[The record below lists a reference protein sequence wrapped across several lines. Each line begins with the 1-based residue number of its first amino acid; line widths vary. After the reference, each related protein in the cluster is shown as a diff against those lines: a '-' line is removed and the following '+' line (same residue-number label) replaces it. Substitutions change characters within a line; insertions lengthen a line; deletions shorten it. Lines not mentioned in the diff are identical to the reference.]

1 MKKTLYLK
9 FILAYAAFG
18 FLGFIA
24 ISTIGS
30 RLVQNYLEKRISERI
45 YQEANAISV
54 DNTVRYRAASDNL
67 GNIYNNLSSLAVYQ
81 DAQIWMMNQRGE
93 ILLDTSQGA
102 PYEAPLALE
111 NFDPLT
117 WGSSYYRTGN
127 FFGYFDESMI
137 SVIAP
142 ITSDMAIKGYI
153 AIHYPMNRLYWER
166 EQILAVIHAVFFF
179 LFALSLLI
187 LLVFTFSV
195 YRPLRKITIGAEEYS
210 AGHLDYRIPVYS
222 QDEMGY
228 LAKTLNYMSGELN
241 NSGEYQRKFIA
252 NISHD
257 FRSPLTSI
265 KGYLEA
271 IADGTIGVENQEKYI
286 QIVLNETERLEK
298 LTESLLTLNNLDV
311 KSRLMHLRA
320 FDINKVIKNT
330 AATFEGI
337 CRSKK
342 ISIELI
348 LSGTQLYAY
357 ADMEQIQQVLYNLLD
372 NAVKFSPNESVITI
386 ETTEK
391 NDRILVSVKDR
402 GAGVSKENLPK
413 IWDRFFKE
421 DSSRG
426 KDRKGTGLGLSI
438 VKEII
443 NAHKQNIDVIS
454 TEGVGT
460 EFIFTLERMQGSKG
474 V

>member
-9 FILAYAAFG
+9 FILAYVIFG
-18 FLGFIA
+18 LLGFVI

-30 RLVQNYLEKRISERI
+30 RLVQDYLIRRTSEQI
-45 YQEANAISV
+45 YKEANAISF
-54 DNTVRYRAASDNL
+54 DNMVRYHTASYNL
-67 GNIYNNLSSLAVYQ
+67 GNIHETLSSLAVYQ
-81 DAQIWMMNQRGE
+81 DAQIWLINQKGE
-93 ILLDTSQGA
+93 ILLNTA
-102 PYEAPLALE
+102 KEKPYDPPLALE
-111 NFDPLT
+111 GFDPIT

-127 FFGYFDESMI
+127 FFGHFHESML

-142 ITSDMAIKGYI
+142 ITSDITIKGYI
-153 AIHYPMNRLYWER
+153 AIHYPMNSIYQER
-166 EQILAVIHAVFFF
+166 EQILAIIHAVFFL
-179 LFALSLLI
+179 LFALSLL
-187 LLVFTFSV
+187 LLLLFTFSV

-210 AGHLDYRIPVYS
+210 AGHLDYQIPVHS

-271 IADGTIGVENQEKYI
+271 IEDGTISPDNQEKYI
-286 QIVLNETERLEK
+286 QIVLNETDRLEK

-320 FDINKVIKNT
+320 FDINKIIKNT

-337 CRSKK
+337 CRNKK

-372 NAVKFSPNESVITI
+372 NAIKFSPNESTITI

-402 GAGVSKENLPK
+402 GTGISKENLPK
-413 IWDRFFKE
+413 IWNRFFKE

-443 NAHKQNIDVIS
+443 NAHNQNIDVIS

-460 EFIFTLERMQGSKG
+460 EFIFTLDRMKD
-474 V
+474 

>member
-9 FILAYAAFG
+9 FILAYALFG
-18 FLGFIA
+18 LLGFIA

-30 RLVQNYLEKRISERI
+30 RLIQGHLERRISEQI
-45 YQEANAISV
+45 YREANTISF
-54 DNTVRYRAASDNL
+54 DNTVRYRTATYNL
-67 GNIYNNLSSLAVYQ
+67 INIYNNLASLAAYQ
-81 DAQIWMMNQRGE
+81 DAQIWILNQHGD
-93 ILLDTSQGA
+93 ILLDTAQEQ
-102 PYEAPLALE
+102 PYKTPLELE
-111 NFDPLT
+111 SFDPLT

-127 FFGYFDESMI
+127 FFGYFQESML

-142 ITSDMAIKGYI
+142 ITSDMTVKGYI
-153 AIHYPMNRLYWER
+153 AIHYPMENLYRER
-166 EQILAVIHAVFFF
+166 EQLLAVVHVIF
-179 LFALSLLI
+179 LLLFILSLLI
-187 LLVFTFSV
+187 LLLFTFSV

-210 AGHLDYRIPVYS
+210 AGHLDHEIPVHS

-228 LAKTLNYMSGELN
+228 LARTLNYMSDELN
-241 NSGEYQRKFIA
+241 NSGEYQRRFIA

-271 IADGTIGVENQEKYI
+271 ITDGTIDTEDQGKYI
-286 QIVLNETERLEK
+286 QIILNETERLEK

-311 KSRLMHLRA
+311 KSRMMNLRS
-320 FDINKVIKNT
+320 FDINKIIKNT

-337 CRSKK
+337 CRNKK

-372 NAVKFSPNESVITI
+372 NAVKFSPNDSAITI

-402 GAGVSKENLPK
+402 GPGISKENLPK
-413 IWDRFFKE
+413 IWERFYKE

-426 KDRKGTGLGLSI
+426 KDRKGIGLGLSI

-443 NAHKQNIDVIS
+443 NAHNQTIDVIS
-454 TEGVGT
+454 TQEVGT
-460 EFIFTLERMQGSKG
+460 EFIFTLER

>member
-1 MKKTLYLK
+1 MRKTLYLK
-9 FILAYAAFG
+9 FILTYAVFG
-18 FLGFIA
+18 LLGFIA

-30 RLVQNYLEKRISERI
+30 RLVQFHLEKRISEQI
-45 YQEANAISV
+45 YREANAISV
-54 DNTVRYRAASDNL
+54 DNTVRYRAASYNL
-67 GNIYNNLSSLAVYQ
+67 GNIYNNLSALAVYQ
-81 DAQIWMMNQRGE
+81 NAQIWVMNQRGE
-93 ILLDTSQGA
+93 VLLDTNQGK
-102 PYEAPLALE
+102 PYETPLVLE
-111 NFDPLT
+111 SFDPLT
-117 WGSSYYRTGN
+117 WGSSYYQTGN
-127 FFGYFDESMI
+127 FFGYFQEPMI

-142 ITSDMAIKGYI
+142 ITSDMTIKGYV
-153 AIHYPMNRLYWER
+153 AIHYPMNRLYQER
-166 EQILAVIHAVFFF
+166 EQILAIIHVVFFL
-179 LFALSLLI
+179 LFVLSLLM
-187 LLVFTFSV
+187 LLLFTCSV

-210 AGHLDYRIPVYS
+210 AGHLDYEIPVHS

-271 IADGTIGVENQEKYI
+271 IADGTIGPDNQEKYI
-286 QIVLNETERLEK
+286 QIVLNETNRLEK

-330 AATFEGI
+330 AATFEGT
-337 CRSKK
+337 CRNKK

-348 LSGTQLYAY
+348 LSGAQLYAY

-372 NAVKFSPNESVITI
+372 NAIKFSPNESVITI

-391 NDRILVSVKDR
+391 NERILVSVKDR

-460 EFIFTLERMQGSKG
+460 EFIFSLDRVQDSREL
-474 V
+474 

>member
-9 FILAYAAFG
+9 FLLAYAVFG
-18 FLGFIA
+18 LLGFIA

-30 RLVQNYLEKRISERI
+30 RLVQSHLEKSISEQI
-45 YQEANAISV
+45 YREANAISF
-54 DNTVRYRAASDNL
+54 DNTVRYRAATYNL
-67 GNIYNNLSSLAVYQ
+67 KNIYSNLSSLAVYQ
-81 DAQIWMMNQRGE
+81 DAQIWMMNQTGD
-93 ILLDTSQGA
+93 ILLDTSHGE
-102 PYEAPLALE
+102 PYQTPLELDG
-111 NFDPLT
+111 FDPLT

-127 FFGYFDESMI
+127 FFGYFQESMM

-142 ITSDMAIKGYI
+142 ITSDMTIKGYI
-153 AIHYPMNRLYWER
+153 AIHYPMERLYAER
-166 EQILAVIHAVFFF
+166 EEILAVIHGIFF
-179 LFALSLLI
+179 LLFSLSLLI
-187 LLVFTFSV
+187 LLLFTFSV
-195 YRPLRKITIGAEEYS
+195 YLPLRKITTGAEEYS
-210 AGHLDYRIPVYS
+210 AGHLDHQIPVHS
-222 QDEMGY
+222 QDEIGY
-228 LAKTLNYMSGELN
+228 LAQTLNYMSGELA
-241 NSGEYQRKFIA
+241 NSGEYQRRFIA

-271 IADGTIGVENQEKYI
+271 IVDGTIDAKDQGKYI
-286 QIVLNETERLEK
+286 QIVLNETDRLEK

-311 KSRLMHLRA
+311 KSRMMNLRA

-330 AATFEGI
+330 AATFEGT
-337 CRSKK
+337 CRNKM

-391 NDRILVSVKDR
+391 NGRILVSVKDR
-402 GAGVSKENLPK
+402 GSGISKANLPK
-413 IWDRFFKE
+413 IWDRFYKE

-426 KDRKGTGLGLSI
+426 KDRRGTGLGLSI

-443 NAHKQNIDVIS
+443 SAHDQNIDVIS

-460 EFIFTLERMQGSKG
+460 EFIFTLDRMPDHPLH
-474 V
+474 

>member
-9 FILAYAAFG
+9 FILAYVIFG
-18 FLGFIA
+18 LLGFVI

-30 RLVQNYLEKRISERI
+30 RLVQDYLIRRTSEQI
-45 YQEANAISV
+45 YKEANAISF
-54 DNTVRYRAASDNL
+54 DNMVRYHTASYNL
-67 GNIYNNLSSLAVYQ
+67 GNIHETLSSLAVYQ
-81 DAQIWMMNQRGE
+81 DAQIWLINQKGE
-93 ILLDTSQGA
+93 ILLNTA
-102 PYEAPLALE
+102 NEKPYDPPLALE
-111 NFDPLT
+111 GFDPIT

-127 FFGYFDESMI
+127 FFGHFHESML

-142 ITSDMAIKGYI
+142 ITSDITIKGYI
-153 AIHYPMNRLYWER
+153 AIHYPMNSIYQER
-166 EQILAVIHAVFFF
+166 EQILAIIHAVFFL
-179 LFALSLLI
+179 LFALSLL
-187 LLVFTFSV
+187 LLLLFTFSV

-210 AGHLDYRIPVYS
+210 AGHLDYQIPVHS

-271 IADGTIGVENQEKYI
+271 IEDGTISPDNQEKYI
-286 QIVLNETERLEK
+286 QIVLNETDRLEK

-320 FDINKVIKNT
+320 FDINKIIKNT

-337 CRSKK
+337 CRNKK

-372 NAVKFSPNESVITI
+372 NAIKFSPNESTITI

-402 GAGVSKENLPK
+402 GTGISKENLPK
-413 IWDRFFKE
+413 IWNRFFKE

-443 NAHKQNIDVIS
+443 NAHNQNIDVIS

-460 EFIFTLERMQGSKG
+460 EFIFTLDRMKD
-474 V
+474 

>member
-9 FILAYAAFG
+9 FILAYALFG
-18 FLGFIA
+18 LLGFIA

-30 RLVQNYLEKRISERI
+30 RLIQRHLERHVSEQI
-45 YQEANAISV
+45 YREANTISF
-54 DNTVRYRAASDNL
+54 DNTVRYRTATYNL
-67 GNIYNNLSSLAVYQ
+67 INIYNNLASLAAYQ
-81 DAQIWMMNQRGE
+81 DAQIWMLNQHGD
-93 ILLDTSQGA
+93 ILLDTAQGQ
-102 PYEAPLALE
+102 PYETPLELE
-111 NFDPLT
+111 GFDPLT

-127 FFGYFDESMI
+127 FFGYFQKSML

-142 ITSDMAIKGYI
+142 ITSDMTVKGYI
-153 AIHYPMNRLYWER
+153 AIHYPMENLYRER
-166 EQILAVIHAVFFF
+166 EQLLAVVHVVFFL
-179 LFALSLLI
+179 LFILSLLI
-187 LLVFTFSV
+187 LLLFTFSV

-210 AGHLDYRIPVYS
+210 AGHLDHEIPVHS

-228 LAKTLNYMSGELN
+228 LAKTLNYMSDELN
-241 NSGEYQRKFIA
+241 NSGEYQRRFIA

-271 IADGTIGVENQEKYI
+271 IADGTIDTEDQGKYI

-311 KSRLMHLRA
+311 KSRMMHMRA
-320 FDINKVIKNT
+320 FDINKIIKNT

-337 CRSKK
+337 CRNKK

-372 NAVKFSPNESVITI
+372 NAIKFSPNDSAITI

-391 NDRILVSVKDR
+391 NGRILVSVKDR
-402 GAGVSKENLPK
+402 GTGISKENLPK
-413 IWDRFFKE
+413 IWDRFYKE

-443 NAHKQNIDVIS
+443 NAHNQTIDVIS
-454 TEGVGT
+454 TQGVGT
-460 EFIFTLERMQGSKG
+460 EFIFTLECS
-474 V
+474 

>member
-1 MKKTLYLK
+1 MRKTLYLK
-9 FILAYAAFG
+9 FILAYLIFG
-18 FLGFIA
+18 LLGFIA

-30 RLVQNYLEKRISERI
+30 RLVQSYLIRRTSEQI
-45 YQEANAISV
+45 YKEANAISF
-54 DNTVRYRAASDNL
+54 DNMVRYHTASYNL
-67 GNIYNNLSSLAVYQ
+67 GNIHETLSSLAVYQ
-81 DAQIWMMNQRGE
+81 SAEIWLINQKGE
-93 ILLDTSQGA
+93 ILLNTA
-102 PYEAPLALE
+102 NEEPYDPPLALE
-111 NFDPLT
+111 GFDPIT

-127 FFGYFDESMI
+127 FFGHFHESML

-142 ITSDMAIKGYI
+142 ITSDITIKGYI
-153 AIHYPMNRLYWER
+153 AIHYPMNSIYRER
-166 EQILAVIHAVFFF
+166 EHILAIIHAIFFL
-179 LFALSLLI
+179 LFALSLL
-187 LLVFTFSV
+187 LLLLFTFSV

-210 AGHLDYRIPVYS
+210 AGHLDYQIPVYS

-271 IADGTIGVENQEKYI
+271 IEDGTISPDNQEKYI
-286 QIVLNETERLEK
+286 QIVLNETDRLEK

-337 CRSKK
+337 CRNKK

-372 NAVKFSPNESVITI
+372 NAIKFSPNESTITI

-402 GAGVSKENLPK
+402 GTGISKENLPK
-413 IWDRFFKE
+413 IWNRFFKE

-443 NAHKQNIDVIS
+443 NAHNQNIDVIS

-460 EFIFTLERMQGSKG
+460 EFIFSLDRMKD
-474 V
+474 

>member
-9 FILAYAAFG
+9 FIVAYVAFALA
-18 FLGFIA
+18 GFIL
-24 ISTIGS
+24 ISTLGS
-30 RLVQNYLEKRISERI
+30 QLVQRHLVKSISEQI
-45 YQEANAISV
+45 YKEANIIAS
-54 DNTVRYRAASDNL
+54 DSMVRYQAASYNL
-67 GNIYNNLSSLAVYQ
+67 INIYDNLSSLAVYQ

-93 ILLDTSQGA
+93 ILIDTSQPQ
-102 PYEAPLALE
+102 PYDTPLALDS
-111 NFDPLT
+111 FDPLT

-127 FFGYFDESMI
+127 FFGYFPGSML

-142 ITSDMAIKGYI
+142 ITSNMTIKGYI
-153 AIHYPMNRLYWER
+153 AIHYPMESLYLER
-166 EQILAVIHAVFFF
+166 EQILVIVHTMFFF

-187 LLVFTFSV
+187 LLLFTFVV

-210 AGHLDYRIPVYS
+210 AGHLDYQIPVHS

-228 LAKTLNYMSGELN
+228 LANTLNYMSGELN
-241 NSGEYQRKFIA
+241 NTGEYQRNFIA

-271 IADGTIGVENQEKYI
+271 IADGTIDQESQGKYI
-286 QIVLNETERLEK
+286 QIVLNETARLEK

-311 KSRLMHLRA
+311 KSRLMNLRA

-330 AATFEGI
+330 AATFEGT
-337 CRSKK
+337 CRNKR

-348 LSGTQLYAY
+348 LCGEQLYAY

-372 NAVKFSPNESVITI
+372 NAIKFSPNESTITI
-386 ETTEK
+386 ETTER
-391 NDRILVSVKDR
+391 NERILVSVKDR
-402 GAGVSKENLPK
+402 GTGISKENLPK
-413 IWDRFFKE
+413 IWNRFFKE

-426 KDRKGTGLGLSI
+426 KDRKSTGLGLSI

-443 NAHKQNIDVIS
+443 NAHNQNIDVIS
-454 TEGVGT
+454 TEGVGS
-460 EFIFTLERMQGSKG
+460 EFIFSLDQMR
-474 V
+474 

>member
-18 FLGFIA
+18 LLGFIA

-30 RLVQNYLEKRISERI
+30 RLVQNHLERRISEQI
-45 YQEANAISV
+45 YQEANAISM
-54 DNTVRYRAASDNL
+54 DSAIRYRAATYNL
-67 GNIYNNLSSLAVYQ
+67 ANIYNNLSSLASYQ
-81 DAQIWMMNQRGE
+81 EAQIWMMNQRGE

-102 PYEAPLALE
+102 PYATPLALE
-111 NFDPLT
+111 GFDPLT

-142 ITSDMAIKGYI
+142 ITSDLTIKGYI
-153 AIHYPMNRLYWER
+153 AIHYPMYDLYWER

-187 LLVFTFSV
+187 LLLFTWSV

-210 AGHLDYRIPVYS
+210 AGHLDYQIPVHS

-228 LAKTLNYMSGELN
+228 LARTLNYMSGELN

-298 LTESLLTLNNLDV
+298 LTQSLLTLNNLDV
-311 KSRLMHLRA
+311 KSRMMNLRA

-348 LSGTQLYAY
+348 LSGAQLYAY

-372 NAVKFSPNESVITI
+372 NAIKFSPNESTITI

-391 NDRILVSVKDR
+391 NERILVSVKDR
-402 GAGVSKENLPK
+402 GAGISKENLPK

-460 EFIFTLERMQGSKG
+460 EFIFSLDRMQDL
-474 V
+474 

>member
-9 FILAYAAFG
+9 FILAYAVFG
-18 FLGFIA
+18 LLGFIA

-30 RLVQNYLEKRISERI
+30 RLIQDHLEHRISEQI
-45 YQEANAISV
+45 YREANTISF
-54 DNTVRYRAASDNL
+54 DDTVRYRTATYNLAS
-67 GNIYNNLSSLAVYQ
+67 IYNNLSSLAAYQ
-81 DAQIWMMNQRGE
+81 DAQIWMMNQQGD
-93 ILLDTSQGA
+93 ILLDTAQDE
-102 PYEAPLALE
+102 PYETPLGLKS
-111 NFDPLT
+111 FDPLT

-127 FFGYFDESMI
+127 FFGYFQRSML

-142 ITSDMAIKGYI
+142 ITSGMTIKGYI
-153 AIHYPMNRLYWER
+153 AIHYPMDHLYQER
-166 EQILAVIHAVFFF
+166 EQILAVIHVIFFL

-187 LLVFTFSV
+187 LLLFTFSV

-210 AGHLDYRIPVYS
+210 AGHLDHQIPVYS

-228 LAKTLNYMSGELN
+228 LARTLNYMSGELN
-241 NSGEYQRKFIA
+241 NSGEYQRRFIA

-271 IADGTIGVENQEKYI
+271 IVDGTISPDNQDRYI
-286 QIVLNETERLEK
+286 QIVLNETDRLEK

-311 KSRLMHLRA
+311 KSRMMHLRG

-337 CRSKK
+337 CRNKK

-348 LSGTQLYAY
+348 LSGTQLYAH

-372 NAVKFSPNESVITI
+372 NAVKFSPNDSVITI

-391 NDRILVSVKDR
+391 SGRILVSVKDQ
-402 GAGVSKENLPK
+402 GIGISKANLPK
-413 IWDRFFKE
+413 IWERFYKE

-443 NAHKQNIDVIS
+443 NAHNQNIDVIS
-454 TEGVGT
+454 TEDIGT
-460 EFIFTLERMQGSKG
+460 EFIFTLDKQMD
-474 V
+474 